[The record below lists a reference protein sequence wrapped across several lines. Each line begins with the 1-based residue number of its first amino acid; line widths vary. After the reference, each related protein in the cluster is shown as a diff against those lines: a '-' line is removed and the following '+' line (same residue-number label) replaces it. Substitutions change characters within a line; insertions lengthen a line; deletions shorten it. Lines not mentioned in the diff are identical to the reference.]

1 MTQLHFGW
9 YRCQNKAC
17 RAKFTLTK
25 ENVYLHII
33 QGRDGKLLIL
43 CEACLNKE
51 VQRRRNGYPIG
62 FFDEK
67 TCDEYILEDAR
78 GENVS
83 DLGYGFFSNRRKKK
97 SRIEEEFNR
106 RVEKELG
113 TQEH

>member
-9 YRCQNKAC
+9 YRCQNKSC
-17 RAKFTLTK
+17 RVKFTLTK
-25 ENVYLHII
+25 ENAHLHVIL
-33 QGRDGKLLIL
+33 GRDGKPLVL

-51 VQRRRNGYPIG
+51 VQRRRNGHPTG

-67 TCDEYILEDAR
+67 TCDEYTLEDAR

-83 DLGYGFFSNRRKKK
+83 DLGYGFFSNRRKK

-106 RVEKELG
+106 RVEIELG
-113 TQEH
+113 SQEH